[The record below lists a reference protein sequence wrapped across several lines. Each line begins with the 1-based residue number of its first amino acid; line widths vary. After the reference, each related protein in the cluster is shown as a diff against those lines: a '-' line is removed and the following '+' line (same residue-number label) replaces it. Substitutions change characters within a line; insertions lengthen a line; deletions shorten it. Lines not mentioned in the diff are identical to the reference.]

1 MSGSFFKRVNKEIQL
16 YKKDNF
22 SFPNLLLQPSDDLN
36 IWYFIIYDLKETDYE
51 GGIFLGKV
59 VLPEKY
65 PFKAPEF
72 IFLTENGRFELNK
85 KICTSFSGFH
95 PELYSPSWN
104 ILSMLTGLISFIT
117 DDQDT
122 IESKGIGGITTTK
135 QEKRRIC
142 QKSIDII
149 KNHSIVLAYFKN
161 YFDKLNLN

>member
-36 IWYFIIYDLKETDYE
+36 IWYFVIYDLKETDYE

-59 VLPEKY
+59 ILPEKY

-135 QEKRRIC
+135 EEKYKIC
-142 QKSIDII
+142 QNSIDII
-149 KNHSIVLAYFKN
+149 KNHSIVLTYFKN
-161 YFDKLNLN
+161 YFEILNLQ

>member
-1 MSGSFFKRVNKEIQL
+1 MSGSFLKRVNKEIQL

-36 IWYFIIYDLKETDYE
+36 IWYFIIYDLKDTEYA

-59 VLPEKY
+59 ILPEKY

-135 QEKRRIC
+135 EQKYKIC
-142 QKSIDII
+142 QNSIDII
-149 KNHSIVLAYFKN
+149 KNHSIVLTYFKN
-161 YFDKLNLN
+161 YFEILNLQ